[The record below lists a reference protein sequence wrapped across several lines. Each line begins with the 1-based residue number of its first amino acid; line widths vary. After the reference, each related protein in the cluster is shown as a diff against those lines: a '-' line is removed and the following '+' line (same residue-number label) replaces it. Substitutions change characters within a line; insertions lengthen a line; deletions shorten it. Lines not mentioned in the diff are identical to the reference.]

1 MPNAM
6 PEIIEYGGRNYRLA
20 PSPRKVIC
28 SRSGKSMHHSED
40 CRHLR
45 GGDRSGWRLYDD
57 PDGLT
62 WRRLLDSAP
71 SSDRDSR
78 REFARVHG
86 LLNGVGEPITDAC
99 DDCILREVPMTEDG
113 RPIRMTLAEALVA
126 FDRSTAVDDVS
137 RAVSELE
144 RVRQEFPLTAWA
156 DMPLERYALGVA
168 DYRNTFCY
176 QMEFGTA
183 GLGGI
188 GGGSARKHMI
198 FRQKKDQRWYHD
210 PAFDN
215 EQEAWTHLRQG
226 FLDAFALA
234 EKGEIAAV
242 NGIKALRSGP
252 SLTAKTLYVHFPDR
266 MLPIY
271 GREHVRHFI
280 SLLSGEDAS
289 KLEPFEAHA
298 RLKQLVDQIDHFRGW
313 HGREIASFLYWWS
326 DPRQSAAIVKIA
338 PGPDAQYWQECL
350 EGGYICVGWDGVG
363 DLTAYPSEDDFLE
376 AFRTTYGKE
385 YKDKQS
391 KITTKAREL
400 WRLTQLQPGDLIVA
414 NKGIRQVLAVGHVTE
429 TGYAWREDRPEFRH
443 TVAVEWDISYAQTL
457 PGPEN
462 RWGVVTV
469 ASVPTRLWKIIKA
482 GTGTRK
488 EPVPGRGNGP
498 VVPQADPQLSR
509 LATALTRKGQLV
521 LFGPP
526 GTGKTY
532 TSLRFAAWW
541 LSEKLGLESDADPDG
556 GSIHQLA
563 AELSRRDG
571 RPAGHLT
578 QVTFHP
584 AYGYEDF
591 IEGFR
596 PVEGQGSGLHLS
608 LVDGVFKRICRT
620 AEQDPDH
627 PYLLLID
634 EINRGDIPKIFG
646 ELITLLEKDKRGL
659 SVVLPQS
666 GEDFSV
672 PPNVY
677 LLGTMNTADRSI
689 RLLDSALRRRFA
701 FEELLPDAAL
711 LQGSFIGKIDLG
723 DLLDELNRRVLKEL
737 GRERQIGHSFFLLD
751 GKPVQDEA
759 TLAAVIHNEVLPLLQ
774 EYAYDDYSMLVRFLG
789 PEIVDDVEHRIND
802 IDDEKLIDALYA
814 ELQVDGG
821 G

>member
-1 MPNAM
+1 
-6 PEIIEYGGRNYRLA
+6 
-20 PSPRKVIC
+20 
-28 SRSGKSMHHSED
+28 
-40 CRHLR
+40 
-45 GGDRSGWRLYDD
+45 
-57 PDGLT
+57 
-62 WRRLLDSAP
+62 
-71 SSDRDSR
+71 
-78 REFARVHG
+78 
-86 LLNGVGEPITDAC
+86 
-99 DDCILREVPMTEDG
+99 
-113 RPIRMTLAEALVA
+113 
-126 FDRSTAVDDVS
+126 
-137 RAVSELE
+137 
-144 RVRQEFPLTAWA
+144 
-156 DMPLERYALGVA
+156 
-168 DYRNTFCY
+168 
-176 QMEFGTA
+176 
-183 GLGGI
+183 
-188 GGGSARKHMI
+188 
-198 FRQKKDQRWYHD
+198 
-210 PAFDN
+210 
-215 EQEAWTHLRQG
+215 
-226 FLDAFALA
+226 
-234 EKGEIAAV
+234 
-242 NGIKALRSGP
+242 
-252 SLTAKTLYVHFPDR
+252 

-271 GREHVRHFI
+271 GREHVRHFV

-326 DPRQSAAIVKIA
+326 DPRQSAAVVKIA
-338 PGPDAQYWQECL
+338 PGSDAQYWQECL
-350 EGGYICVGWDGVG
+350 EGGYICVGWDDVG
-363 DLTAYPSEDDFLE
+363 DLTAYPAEDDFLE
-376 AFRTTYGKE
+376 AFRAAYSKE
-385 YKDKQS
+385 YKDNQS

-414 NKGIRQVLAVGHVTE
+414 NKGTRQVLAVGHVTE
-429 TGYAWREDRPEFRH
+429 TGYTWREDRPEFRH
-443 TVAVEWDISYAQTL
+443 TVAVDWDTSYAQTL
-457 PGPEN
+457 PEPEK

-469 ASVPTRLWKIIKA
+469 AGVPTRLWKIIQA
-482 GTGTRK
+482 GTGTWK
-488 EPVPGRGNGP
+488 EPAPGRGNGP
-498 VVPQADPQLSR
+498 VVPQADPQLSK

-556 GSIHQLA
+556 GSVHRLV
-563 AELSRRDG
+563 AELARRDG

-596 PVEGQGSGLHLS
+596 PVEGQGSGLYLS
-608 LVDGVFKRICRT
+608 LVDGVFKRICRA
-620 AEQDPDH
+620 AEKDPDH

-711 LQGSFIGKIDLG
+711 LQGSFVGKIDLG

-789 PEIVDDVEHRIND
+789 PEVVDDVEHRIND
-802 IDDEKLIDALYA
+802 IDDEKLIDALYT
-814 ELQVDGG
+814 ELLANAGG
-821 G
+821 